1 MTRPS
6 RRSRPQRD
14 AGAGRDKLD
23 PRLAYLAGLPLRDLH
38 RLKAAEQRAM
48 VARSESPDA
57 TFSPLTA
64 GVLMPSAGRK
74 RPGGRS
80 FHARFDE
87 PVFSVFILG
96 EACAEELLSLGS
108 VPRGAAGGI
117 RTAFVPRSRLRALER
132 CDGVRYIEL
141 ARAWSCDLG
150 QAIPLA
156 QMDALH
162 AAMPPVDGSGV
173 IIGVVDNILDI
184 HHPDFRDANGAT
196 RVLFLWDQ
204 RLFPVPGEAGPPVA
218 PALPGFMP
226 QGGVTYG
233 VEYDR
238 ARIDHEL
245 ATVNP
250 PTVPAYATVRHAP
263 PDPANGQAAFEAAW
277 HGTKVTGCAAGNG
290 LGSGAPGAAP
300 GSEIIFVSPLGY
312 DSGVTLNADNAAI
325 LDACA
330 YIFARADQAGR
341 PCVVNISLGDQQ
353 GPHDGTT
360 CGERFLDALLARPG
374 RAITLSAGNARKL
387 AGHAED
393 QLVPG
398 GTTTLTLNVRAGVSG
413 QEPPV
418 NSDAIE
424 IWYDGHDR
432 IAVTLAAPGANPVV
446 IGPVEPG
453 TTAGPVAVGGI
464 SVRIASVLN
473 DPRNGD
479 NWISILL
486 IVPPGQSIPLGNW
499 QLTLQARSI
508 VNGTFN
514 VWVDRNN
521 WGSQAKLRWL
531 SSVKPDRLTL
541 GVPATA
547 TLPITVGSHAKNAG
561 PAQIS
566 DFSGRGPSRDGRIKP
581 DLAATGQNLLVP
593 IPRNMYAVPP
603 GAPGTGPGSGTSFAA
618 PIVAGAAALLFQCRG
633 ATATSA
639 DIKQILMQTADT
651 TGILVP
657 DNGFGFGALRM
668 GAACSAPAPDV
679 DVWLRDD
686 AMDDGTEP
694 FVRPVFW
701 ESPDIALLG
710 TNGNPVANPVHLP
723 GQRFSTIVRVTAR
736 NRGTQTARNVSVL
749 LYWADPATN
758 LPFPDAWRASGIFSG
773 SQAQPPFSLESN
785 RIVVPQLV
793 AGAAADVDFAWAPP
807 APGTGLAGDGHFC
820 LLARLEHELDP
831 SVIDQGGFVR
841 IPADNNLGL
850 RNVLVVSGGTPRGMR
865 FHLRGSAATDSL
877 MVLPELTS
885 GSVLLRLP
893 AALLPDRG
901 PRATGAVHGATRIG
915 FEGDVA
921 ILRSAEARPL
931 LVEGLRLADRAVA
944 PAAIE
949 VQGRDPLGAVH
960 VLQLSAGARIGG
972 VTLRIKD
979 PTRLAPARA

>member
-1 MTRPS
+1 M
-6 RRSRPQRD
+6 
-14 AGAGRDKLD
+14 
-23 PRLAYLAGLPLRDLH
+23 
-38 RLKAAEQRAM
+38 AARQA
-48 VARSESPDA
+48 SPDA

-64 GVLMPSAGRK
+64 GVLMPAPGRK
-74 RPGGRS
+74 RVGGRS
-80 FHARFDE
+80 FHARFGE

-96 EACAEELLSLGS
+96 EACAEELLALGI
-108 VPRGAAGGI
+108 VPRSAAGDI

-132 CDGVRYIEL
+132 CDGVRYVEL

-156 QMDALH
+156 QIDTLH
-162 AAMPPVDGSGV
+162 AATPSVDGTGV
-173 IIGVVDNILDI
+173 IIGVIDNVLDI

-204 RLFPVPGEAGPPVA
+204 RLIPVSGEAGPPVA
-218 PALPGFMP
+218 PALPGFIP
-226 QGGVTYG
+226 QDGVTYG
-233 VEYDR
+233 VEYSR
-238 ARIDHEL
+238 ARIDQEL

-250 PTVPAYATVRHAP
+250 PAVPAYTTVRHAP

-312 DSGVTLNADNAAI
+312 DSGVMLNADNAGI

-341 PCVVNISLGDQQ
+341 PCVLNISLGDQQ

-360 CGERFLDALLARPG
+360 MGERFLDSLLARPG
-374 RAITLSAGNARKL
+374 RAITLSAGNATRL

-393 QLVPG
+393 QLAPG
-398 GTTTLTLNVRAGVSG
+398 GTKTLTLRVSAGTTG
-413 QEPPV
+413 QSPPV

-432 IAVTLAAPGANPVV
+432 IAVTLASPGPNPVV
-446 IGPVEPG
+446 LGPVEPG
-453 TTAGPVAVGGI
+453 TQPTGPDTVGSI
-464 SVRIASVLN
+464 SVLIKSVVN

-479 NWISILL
+479 NRISIML
-486 IVPPGQSIPLGNW
+486 IVPPGQSIPLGDW
-499 QLTLQARSI
+499 QLTLDARSV
-508 VNGTFN
+508 VNGRFN
-514 VWVDRNN
+514 AWIDRNN
-521 WGSQAKLRWL
+521 WPSGPKLTWA
-531 SSVKPDRLTL
+531 SSIQPARLTL

-547 TLPITVGSHAKNAG
+547 TLPITVGSHRNNIG
-561 PAQIS
+561 PLQLS
-566 DFSGRGPSRDGRIKP
+566 NFSGRGPSRDGRIKP
-581 DLAATGQNLLVP
+581 DLTAPGQDVVMP
-593 IPRNMYAVPP
+593 RPRNMYLVPP
-603 GAPGTGPGSGTSFAA
+603 GPAAAAQDRGTSFAA

-633 ATATSA
+633 ASATAA

-651 TGILVP
+651 TGIAVP

-668 GAACSAPAPDV
+668 AAACGAAVPDV

-686 AMDDGTEP
+686 PVDDGTEP

-701 ESPDIALLG
+701 ESPDIALLD
-710 TNGNPVANPVHLP
+710 TARNPVANPVHAP
-723 GQRFSTIVRVTAR
+723 GARFSTIVQVTAR
-736 NRGTQTARNVSVL
+736 NRGAQTARNVSVF

-758 LPFPDAWRASGIFSG
+758 LPFPDAWRATSIFSG
-773 SQAQPPFSLESN
+773 SQAQPPFALESN
-785 RIVVPQLV
+785 RIVLPQLA
-793 AGAAADVDFAWAPP
+793 AGAAAVVEFAWAPP
-807 APGTGLAGDGHFC
+807 APGSGLAGDGHFC

-831 SVIDQGGFVR
+831 SAIDQGGFVR
-841 IPADNNLGL
+841 IPADNNLAL
-850 RNVLVVSGGTPRGMR
+850 RNVLVVAGGAQRGMR

-877 MVLPELTS
+877 MVLPELTG

-893 AALLPDRG
+893 ARLLHDRG
-901 PRATGAVHGATRIG
+901 PRASGAVHGAARIG

-921 ILRSAEARPL
+921 VLRTDEARPL
-931 LVEGLRLADRAVA
+931 LVEGLRLADRALA

-949 VQGRDPLGAVH
+949 VRGRDASGAVH
-960 VLQLSAGARIGG
+960 VLQLSAGARVGG
-972 VTLRIKD
+972 VTLRLEE
-979 PTRLAPARA
+979 PPAKRGPAKV